1 MELLD
6 RYLHAIKFWLPR
18 AQQDDI
24 AAELSE
30 DIRSQIEE
38 QEAKLGR
45 KLNDQEIESIL
56 RERGRP
62 LFVATRYL
70 PQQYLIGPILF
81 PVYRVVLIIV
91 VLCYL
96 VPRLLVWIGLMILD
110 PIYRSPHAVVAYL
123 VRAWPMFGSATFI
136 AIGAVTAVFAV
147 MERVQSK
154 TRFLENWDPRKLPPV
169 RDPNQIPRFNPILE
183 LTTNLIFAV
192 WWVSSMSSQI
202 ILDREEI
209 RIVLTPAWRGFFWAF
224 LLIAMANIALAAVNL
239 FRRYW
244 TWPRAGIRLVIDSAS
259 AVACCW
265 MFKAHLLAEISTP
278 ELLPERAA
286 EVVHAINTYA
296 ARSFPFAVMVCV
308 LIVALSSARRLVR
321 LRTIGAHGASLDFA

>member
-24 AAELSE
+24 VAELSE

-45 KLNDQEIESIL
+45 KLNDAEIASIL
-56 RERGRP
+56 MERGRP
-62 LFVATRYL
+62 LFVANRYL

-81 PVYRVVLIIV
+81 PVYRVVVTIV

-96 VPRLLVWIGLMILD
+96 VPRLLLWIGLMLLD
-110 PIYRSPHAVVAYL
+110 PIYRSPHAVTAYL
-123 VRAWPMFGSATFI
+123 TRAWPTFWNATFI
-136 AIGAVTAVFAV
+136 AIGVVTAVFAV
-147 MERVQSK
+147 LERVQSK

-169 RDPNQIPRFNPILE
+169 RDPNRIPRFNPILE
-183 LTTNLIFAV
+183 LTANLVFAV
-192 WWVSSMSSQI
+192 WWVSGMWSQI
-202 ILDREEI
+202 IFDRAGV
-209 RIVLTPAWRGFFWAF
+209 RIVLTPAWHGFFWAF
-224 LLIAMANIALAAVNL
+224 LFIAMANIVLAAVNL

-244 TWPRAGIRLVIDSAS
+244 TWPRASIRLVLDSAS

-265 MFKAHLLAEISTP
+265 LFKANLLAEISTP
-278 ELLPERAA
+278 QLAPTKAA
-286 EVVHAINTYA
+286 EIVNAINT
-296 ARSFPFAVMVCV
+296 
-308 LIVALSSARRLVR
+308 
-321 LRTIGAHGASLDFA
+321 